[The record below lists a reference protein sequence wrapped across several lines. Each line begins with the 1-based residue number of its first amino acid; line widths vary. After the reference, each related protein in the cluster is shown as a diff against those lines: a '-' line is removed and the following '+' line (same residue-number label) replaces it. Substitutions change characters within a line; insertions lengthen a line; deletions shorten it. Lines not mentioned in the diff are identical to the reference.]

1 MILRNTFIITA
12 ALCIMTSLSGRS
24 ETTNTNTERA
34 ALMINAIYDNYGI
47 DGSKLL
53 RENHPSDNR
62 YKASYLANTTDKQ
75 PSNPYSYLWPF
86 SGTLS
91 AAVACYETT
100 RNESWLKLIDET
112 VMPGLQRYYDN
123 GRQPAAYS
131 SYISDAPASDRFYDD
146 NIWLALDFV
155 DLYSATGNKK
165 WLDKSS
171 EIWKFIE
178 SGRDSKLGDGIYWCE
193 QKKGSKNT
201 CSNAPAAVL
210 ALKLYKATG
219 SNEYLTAGT
228 QLYDW
233 TKANLQDPAD
243 GLYFDNK
250 SLDGKVQKHKFAYNS
265 GQMLQA
271 AALLYDITRKPEY
284 LAEAQRL
291 SKACYDHFF
300 SVNDKNPIGP
310 EKFINKGDIWFTA
323 IMMRGFMELYRI
335 DGNDEYVNAFIQNL
349 DYAWRNLRDGYTGLM
364 NSDWRGLDIDSRK
377 WLLTQAA
384 FAEMFARA
392 GSVKTG
398 QSK

>member
-1 MILRNTFIITA
+1 
-12 ALCIMTSLSGRS
+12 
-24 ETTNTNTERA
+24 
-34 ALMINAIYDNYGI
+34 MINAIYDNYGI

-62 YKASYLANTTDKQ
+62 YKASYLANSTDKQ

-100 RNESWLKLIDET
+100 RNELWLKLIDET

-165 WLDKSS
+165 WLDKSL

-219 SNEYLTAGT
+219 NKKYLMAGT
-228 QLYDW
+228 DLYDW

-310 EKFINKGDIWFTA
+310 KKFINKGDIWFTA
-323 IMMRGFMELYRI
+323 IMMRGFIELYRI
-335 DGNDEYVNAFIQNL
+335 DGNYEYVDAFIQNL

-364 NSDWRGLDIDSRK
+364 NSDWHGLDIDSRK

>member
-62 YKASYLANTTDKQ
+62 YKVSYLANTTDKQ

-219 SNEYLTAGT
+219 SKEYLTAGT

>member
-165 WLDKSS
+165 WLDKSL

-210 ALKLYKATG
+210 ALKLCKATG
-219 SNEYLTAGT
+219 SKEYLTAGT

-233 TKANLQDPAD
+233 TKTNLQDPAD

-271 AALLYDITRKPEY
+271 ASLLYDITRKPEY